1 MRKEQLISLKIILTL
16 IFSFHFFSCKNE
28 KINENT
34 QFSYYDNANN
44 LVFKKTVNFE
54 EFDSIYYFYKNE
66 SIFKKGKQ
74 NKNGEKIGKWML
86 YDQTSRLR
94 EIREYFCIKGK
105 SEINRNWYL
114 DKNED
119 TIAYNKENNVYNQ
132 KEFIS
137 DTLGHRNTSY
147 DKFTFLTK
155 DTISI
160 SDYYFG
166 YAYCGSPLLREYDSK
181 IKVIVDNTYTLNKDF
196 SNIELVKLDTFQH
209 AKIDTIH
216 NADFGDYDLNK
227 VAAFS
232 GKFKTTGKKTIR
244 GLMIEYT
251 NDFITKDSVKAYAES
266 RTYFEKEIFVKNP
279 NNN

>member
-1 MRKEQLISLKIILTL
+1 MKKEKLIRIKTILLLTSLFLIL
-16 IFSFHFFSCKNE
+16 SCGDKKAN
-28 KINENT
+28 KNT
-34 QFSYYDNANN
+34 QSEYYEGSNE
-44 LVFKKTVNFE
+44 LIFKKTKSFE
-54 EFDSIYYFYKNE
+54 GYDSIYFFYKNK
-66 SIFKKGKQ
+66 SVFKKGKQ
-74 NKNGEKIGKWML
+74 NKNGQKIGKWEL
-86 YDQTSRLR
+86 YDQTSKLR

-114 DKNED
+114 NKRED
-119 TIAYNKENNVYNQ
+119 TIAYNKENNIYSQ
-132 KEFIS
+132 KEFIN

-160 SDYYFG
+160 SDYYLA

-181 IKVIVDNTYTLNKDF
+181 IKVIVDNTNTLNKDF
-196 SNIELVKLDTFQH
+196 SNIDLVKLDTFQY

-216 NADFGDYDLNK
+216 KADFGNYDLNK

-232 GKFKTTGKKTIR
+232 GRFDTTGKKTIR

-251 NDFITKDSVKAYAES
+251 YDFITKDSTKAYAES
-266 RTYFEKEIFVKNP
+266 QTYFEKEIFVKDSN
-279 NNN
+279 